1 MHKNRKRDA
10 LNMNLWVMSQNKKEL
25 RPNPKL
31 GIDKLEDKF
40 YIVDRYDFERAT
52 ILGVYKTEQRA
63 LEVLDEIQ
71 SFLENNYISID
82 DMPSHSNSPY
92 PGYYPTHISTMYRKK
107 VFKMPKE

>member
-1 MHKNRKRDA
+1 MD
-10 LNMNLWVMSQNKKEL
+10 LWIRTQNKGL
-25 RPNPKL
+25 HQII
-31 GIDKLEDKF
+31 GISEPIGVSDEFVLIGCTF
-40 YIVDRYDFERAT
+40 NER
-52 ILGVYKTEQRA
+52 IKLGVYKTEQRA

>member
-1 MHKNRKRDA
+1 MD
-10 LNMNLWVMSQNKKEL
+10 LWIRSQNKMNLESVHSVSINYLNKKQLICNYEPDFIGNQGEYYVL
-25 RPNPKL
+25 L
-31 GIDKLEDKF
+31 GE
-40 YIVDRYDFERAT
+40 YE
-52 ILGVYKTEQRA
+52 TEQRA

-82 DMPSHSNSPY
+82 EMPSHSNYPY

>member
-10 LNMNLWVMSQNKKEL
+10 LNMNLWIKTQNEGL
-25 RPNPKL
+25 HQII
-31 GIDKLEDKF
+31 GINAPYVQKDCTSLVGYSNYKHIE
-40 YIVDRYDFERAT
+40 
-52 ILGVYKTEQRA
+52 LGVYQTKQRA

-82 DMPSHSNSPY
+82 EMPSHSNSPY
-92 PGYYPTHISTMYRKK
+92 PGYYPAHISTMYRKK

>member
-1 MHKNRKRDA
+1 MD
-10 LNMNLWVMSQNKKEL
+10 LWIRSQNKMNLESVHSVSINYLNKKQLICNYEPDFIGNQGEYYVL
-25 RPNPKL
+25 L
-31 GIDKLEDKF
+31 GE
-40 YIVDRYDFERAT
+40 YV
-52 ILGVYKTEQRA
+52 TEERA

-82 DMPSHSNSPY
+82 EMPSHSNSPY

>member
-1 MHKNRKRDA
+1 
-10 LNMNLWVMSQNKKEL
+10 MNLWIRTQNKGL
-25 RPNPKL
+25 HQII
-31 GIDKLEDKF
+31 GISEPIGVSDEFVLIGCTF
-40 YIVDRYDFERAT
+40 NER
-52 ILGVYKTEQRA
+52 IKLGVYKTEQRA

>member
-1 MHKNRKRDA
+1 MD
-10 LNMNLWVMSQNKKEL
+10 LWIRTQNKGL
-25 RPNPKL
+25 HQII
-31 GIDKLEDKF
+31 GISEPIGVSDEFMLIGCTF
-40 YIVDRYDFERAT
+40 NER
-52 ILGVYKTEQRA
+52 IKLGVYKTKQRA

>member
-1 MHKNRKRDA
+1 MDLWIISQNRKMMEKA
-10 LNMNLWVMSQNKKEL
+10 VAVKISHYKEKGKTT
-25 RPNPKL
+25 NS
-31 GIDKLEDKF
+31 IVINND
-40 YIVDRYDFERAT
+40 YIFGEYAT
-52 ILGVYKTEQRA
+52 EERA

>member
-1 MHKNRKRDA
+1 
-10 LNMNLWVMSQNKKEL
+10 MNLWIRTQNKGL
-25 RPNPKL
+25 HQII
-31 GIDKLEDKF
+31 GISEPIGVSDKF
-40 YIVDRYDFERAT
+40 VLIGCTFNER
-52 ILGVYKTEQRA
+52 IKLGVYKTEQRA

-92 PGYYPTHISTMYRKK
+92 PGYYPTHISTTYRKK